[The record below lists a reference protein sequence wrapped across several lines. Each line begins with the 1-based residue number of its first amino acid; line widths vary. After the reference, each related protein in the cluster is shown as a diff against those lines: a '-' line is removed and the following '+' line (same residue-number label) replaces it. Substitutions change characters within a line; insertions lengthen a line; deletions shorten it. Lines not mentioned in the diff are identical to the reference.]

1 MTEPFFSSDEY
12 DEQAHQLY
20 NEARYDD
27 ALTLLRDGITRY
39 PQAVELHVGVGY
51 AQLARE
57 EYAWARQAFHHAL
70 LLDPEQEDALA
81 GLGETLLVIG
91 QVEGALRAF
100 EQVAELGFDDDHELM
115 LQIGR
120 ALFREGYFVEA
131 RRAFERI
138 QLHHADSPEVA
149 ASLGYTAHR
158 LGMDADAFYWLRRAL
173 ELEPS
178 FSEPRVYLANI
189 LYDRGEVTAAM
200 LHYARTTPE
209 DHFDDLSIWRVI
221 ELLKTARQVGDDDSE
236 VQEWL
241 ARLAELGG
249 DVSAEDLVL
258 AEIEGMQPDGTPR
271 DPTQLELFGTLMRDV
286 PGMQRRVA
294 ADAVPGAHVIET
306 LGGLALRG
314 NWDELLLQ
322 LQAVEGAWADG
333 TVKEFMQAYARRG
346 VAETGVQIPVTS
358 AEAFLRGAAE
368 SGVIRIVE

>member
-1 MTEPFFSSDEY
+1 MEPFLSSDEY

-20 NEARYDD
+20 NEARYDE

-57 EYAWARQAFHHAL
+57 EYAWARQAFEHAL

-81 GLGETLLVIG
+81 GLGEALLVIG

-100 EQVAELGFDDDHELM
+100 EAVGALGYDDDHELM

-131 RRAFERI
+131 RRTFERVHM
-138 QLHHADSPEVA
+138 HHPESPEIA

-158 LGMDADAFYWLRRAL
+158 LGMDSDTLFWLRRAL

-178 FSEPRVYLANI
+178 FAEPRIYLANI

-209 DHFDDLSIWRVI
+209 DHFDDLGIWRVI
-221 ELLKTARQVGDDDSE
+221 ELLKTARQVGDEDPE
-236 VQEWL
+236 VGEWL

-249 DVSAEDLVL
+249 ETTPEDTIL

-271 DPTQLELFGTLMRDV
+271 DPSQLELFGTLMRDI
-286 PGMQRRVA
+286 PGMQRRPT
-294 ADAVPGAHVIET
+294 ADAVLGAHVIET

-314 NWDELLLQ
+314 SWDELLLQ

-333 TVKEFMQAYARRG
+333 TLNEFMQAYARRG
-346 VAETGVQIPVTS
+346 AAETGVSIPITS
-358 AEAFLRGAAE
+358 AEAFLRGSAE
-368 SGVIRIVE
+368 AGVIRIVE